1 MNSLLILGAK
11 SDIAKETAK
20 IFAENGYDLL
30 LVGRGV
36 QKELNSFAESMG
48 ETTTQKITNYDLDIL
63 DQQSVEEFFQKLDT
77 IPDGIISFVGV
88 LGDQQEATRDFVVA
102 EKFLNTNFTKII
114 QILDYFA
121 NQFAARES
129 GFIIGVSSV
138 AGERGRQSNYYYGA
152 AKAAFTTYLSG
163 LRNRLFKYNVHVM
176 TVIPGYVNTKMTAGM
191 DLPNWLTVS
200 PYYVAK
206 KIFKA
211 QKKKKDIIF
220 ISNLWRLIMGV
231 ISIIPE
237 RIFKKLN
244 L

>member
-1 MNSLLILGAK
+1 MKSLLILGAK

-36 QKELNSFAESMG
+36 QKELKSFAESMG
-48 ETTTQKITNYDLDIL
+48 ETNTQKITFYDLDIL
-63 DQQSVEEFFQKLDT
+63 DQQSVEDFFQILDT

-102 EKFLNTNFTKII
+102 EKILNSNFTKIV
-114 QILDYFA
+114 QILDYYA
-121 NQFAARES
+121 NQFVARES

-191 DLPNWLTVS
+191 DSPNWLTVS

-206 KIFKA
+206 KIFQA

-220 ISNLWRLIMGV
+220 ISNRWRLIMGV